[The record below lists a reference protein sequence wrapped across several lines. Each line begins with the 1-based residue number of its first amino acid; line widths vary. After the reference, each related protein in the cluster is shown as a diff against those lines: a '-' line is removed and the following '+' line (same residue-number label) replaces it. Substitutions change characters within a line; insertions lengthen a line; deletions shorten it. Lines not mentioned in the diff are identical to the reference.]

1 MRWTAEQVA
10 ALAPDAASLPAA
22 RKLQGRWQG
31 AGWSGS
37 ALWGLCRGSGST
49 PYRTIVDLGGPA
61 YKCSCPSRK
70 FPCKHALSLLLN
82 WADGAVDE
90 CELADFAAEWIVTR
104 AERAAKPAAARTPKA
119 ATAEQRRA
127 RVAAGLED
135 LDVWLCDQVR
145 TGLAQADRSF
155 GAFEAVAARMV
166 DAQAPGVASALRQL
180 PRNVIVRE
188 DWPALLLREYGRL
201 HLLVAA
207 HRRLDGL
214 APALAASARTHL
226 GYPTTVDSVRNE
238 PAVRDRWMV
247 LGRRITEDERLYTRR
262 AWLRGRGTG
271 RWAVIVDHC
280 FGSPGFPTDL
290 PAPGLMIEAGLHFY
304 PGAAAL
310 RALWGERHGAPE
322 PFTTIPD
329 TPVPGTGARGDEAA
343 TNPRDLE
350 TLAESCCDTTE
361 TETYG
366 APLSHGGRRRA
377 TTAHEAGGGT
387 AGDPVPGR
395 SAGGSGTIA
404 AALAE
409 HARALGADPWLRGWP
424 MLLREVVPVAGENGW
439 CVAESDGTAL
449 PLARTAEQ
457 PWQLLGLSGG
467 RPVTVIGEWTPDG
480 LVPIAAFTAGDIVDV
495 GIEAVGGSAAASSDE
510 LTSVALLGTARRSP
524 DPARLPAPV
533 ATPAARLTGD
543 PALILLETAALLDAF
558 DRGGVAPGTAELPE
572 PAADDDR
579 PALPKPAATRLARLL
594 TERSPFLPE
603 WFEAAAPHDH
613 RAPDALCSLLLE
625 QARSQVALRD
635 PLLRLAGER
644 GRWLARHNLQW
655 RNLVR
660 ADTGDDVWTHG
671 RPAER
676 RAWLAALRARDPE
689 AARRILA
696 EGWRTEPGPVRAE
709 LLAVIGDGLTT
720 ADEPLLESALDDSRA
735 DARRLAADLLA
746 RLPDSEFARRMEERA
761 ARWLTLSDARLLA
774 RLPRTLDDADR
785 RDGIADRPAATAYRL
800 DGAPDSAAEWLRR
813 VVAATPLRHWETLLH
828 TPDAAVRTR
837 MPDEM
842 LGPMFAGWADAALA
856 QRDTRWAATLFD
868 VLTATPTLGADLELR
883 RELFALLPLD
893 HRVRYLRQLDSSWL
907 AEFELLVRAVPR
919 PWPVPL
925 AEHLV
930 RLLLDRERLAAAR
943 PGAPGLSPASYRT
956 LFRTAAVHFP
966 VAVTGTVAA
975 VAHRCADPSWQHAF
989 DQLAHDLTQRTT
1001 MLEEL
1006 Q

>member
-10 ALAPDAASLPAA
+10 ALAPDAAALHAA
-22 RKLQGRWQG
+22 RKLQSAWRGTGR
-31 AGWSGS
+31 SGS
-37 ALWGLCRGSGST
+37 ALWGLCQGSGSA
-49 PYRTIVDLGGPA
+49 PYRTIVDLSGPA

-70 FPCKHALSLLLN
+70 FPCKHALSLLLS
-82 WADGAVDE
+82 WSDGAVGEADE
-90 CELADFAAEWIVTR
+90 PADFAAEWIR
-104 AERAAKPAAARTPKA
+104 ARAARTDKPAATKTPRA

-166 DAQAPGVASALRQL
+166 DAQAPGVAAALRQL
-180 PRNVIVRE
+180 PRNVVVRE

-201 HLLVAA
+201 RLLIVA
-207 HRRLDGL
+207 HRRLAEL
-214 APALAASARTHL
+214 PAALAASARAHL
-226 GYPTTVDSVRNE
+226 GYPVTADAVRNE
-238 PAVRDRWMV
+238 PPVRDRWMV

-262 AWLRGRGTG
+262 VWLRGRGTG

-280 FGSPGFPTDL
+280 FGSPGFPTDM
-290 PAPGLMIEAGLHFY
+290 PAPGLMIDATLHFY

-310 RALWGERHGAPE
+310 RALWGARYGAPE
-322 PFTTIPD
+322 PFTTIPA
-329 TPVPGTGARGDEAA
+329 TPTPGTSPVGSIADRARAVDTGA
-343 TNPRDLE
+343 
-350 TLAESCCDTTE
+350 C
-361 TETYG
+361 G
-366 APLSHGGRRRA
+366 AV
-377 TTAHEAGGGT
+377 AG
-387 AGDPVPGR
+387 
-395 SAGGSGTIA
+395 
-404 AALAE
+404 ALAD
-409 HARALGADPWLRGWP
+409 HARALGADPWLRAWP

-449 PLARTAEQ
+449 PLARTAEE

-467 RPVTVIGEWTPDG
+467 HPVTVIGEWTADG
-480 LVPIAAFTAGDIVDV
+480 LVPISAFAAGEIVDIGV
-495 GIEAVGGSAAASSDE
+495 EAIGGSVIASSEE
-510 LTSVALLGTARRSP
+510 LTSVALLGTARRAP
-524 DPARLPAPV
+524 DPTRLPAPV

-543 PALILLETAALLDAF
+543 PAQVLLDTAALLDTFA
-558 DRGGVAPGTAELPE
+558 RGGVAPGTATLPE

-579 PALPKPAATRLARLL
+579 PALPPPAAARLARLL
-594 TERSPFLPE
+594 TERSAFLPE
-603 WFEAAAPHDH
+603 WFEAIAPHDY

-625 QARSQVALRD
+625 QARSQAALRE

-644 GRWLARHNLQW
+644 GRWLARHNPRW
-655 RNLVR
+655 RNLIR
-660 ADTGDDVWTHG
+660 PGDGDDVWTHG

-676 RAWLAALRARDPE
+676 RAWLAALRGRDPE
-689 AARRILA
+689 AARRMLA
-696 EGWRTEPGPVRAE
+696 ASWRTEPAAARAE
-709 LLAVIGDGLTT
+709 LLAVLTEGLAP

-735 DARRLAADLLA
+735 DVRRRAADLLA
-746 RLPDSEFARRMEERA
+746 RLPDSAFARRMRERA
-761 ARWLTLSDARLLA
+761 ARWLTLSGQRLVA
-774 RLPRTLDDADR
+774 QLPRTLADADR

-800 DGAPDSAAEWLRR
+800 DGAPDAAAEWLRR
-813 VVAATPLRHWETLLH
+813 VVAATPLPHWESLLT
-828 TPDAAVRTR
+828 TPDAAVRVR
-837 MPDEM
+837 MEEGM

-868 VLTATPTLGADLELR
+868 VLTATPTLGADPDLR

-893 HRVRYLRQLDSSWL
+893 DRVRYLRKLDSSWL

-919 PWPVPL
+919 PWPVAL
-925 AEHLV
+925 AEHLI
-930 RLLLDRERLAAAR
+930 RLLLERARLAAAR
-943 PGAPGLSPASYRT
+943 PGGPGLSPAAYRT

-975 VAHRCADPSWQHAF
+975 VAHRCGDPSWQRAF
-989 DQLAHDLTQRTT
+989 DQLAHDLTQRTM

>member
-31 AGWSGS
+31 AGWNGS

-82 WADGAVDE
+82 WSEGAVAE
-90 CELADFAAEWIVTR
+90 CELADFAAEWMVTR
-104 AERAAKPAAARTPKA
+104 AARAAKPAARTSRA
-119 ATAEQRRA
+119 ATAQQRRA
-127 RVAAGLED
+127 RVAAGLDD
-135 LDVWLCDQVR
+135 LDIWLCDQVR

-155 GAFEAVAARMV
+155 AAFEAVAARMV

-180 PRNVIVRE
+180 PRNVVVRE

-214 APALAASARTHL
+214 APALAASARIHL
-226 GYPTTVDSVRNE
+226 GYPTTADSVRNE

-247 LGRRITEDERLYTRR
+247 LGHRITEDDRLYTRR
-262 AWLRGRGTG
+262 AWLRGRDTG
-271 RWAVIVDHC
+271 RWAVIVDHR

-290 PAPGLMIEAGLHFY
+290 PAPGLMIDAGLHFY

-310 RALWGERHGAPE
+310 RALWGERYGAPE

-329 TPVPGTGARGDEAA
+329 TPAPGIRALDDEA
-343 TNPRDLE
+343 
-350 TLAESCCDTTE
+350 S
-361 TETYG
+361 
-366 APLSHGGRRRA
+366 
-377 TTAHEAGGGT
+377 GT
-387 AGDPVPGR
+387 AAGAHAEHARAPG
-395 SAGGSGTIA
+395 SDHSGSIA

-409 HARALGADPWLRGWP
+409 HARALDADPWLRGWP
-424 MLLREVVPVAGENGW
+424 MLLREVAPVAGENGW

-467 RPVTVIGEWTPDG
+467 YPVTVIGEWTADG

-495 GIEAVGGSAAASSDE
+495 GIEAVGGSATASSDE

-558 DRGGVAPGTAELPE
+558 ERGGVAPGTADLPE

-594 TERSPFLPE
+594 TERSPFLTE
-603 WFEAAAPHDH
+603 WFEAAAPHDR
-613 RAPDALCSLLLE
+613 RAPDALCGLLLE
-625 QARSQVALRD
+625 HARSQVALRE

-644 GRWLARHNLQW
+644 GRWLARHNPQW
-655 RNLVR
+655 RHLVR
-660 ADTGDDVWTHG
+660 TDTGDDVWTHG

-676 RAWLAALRARDPE
+676 RAWLAALRGRDPE
-689 AARRILA
+689 AARRTLT
-696 EGWRTEPGPVRAE
+696 ESWRTESGPVRAE
-709 LLAVIGDGLTT
+709 LLSVVADGLTL

-735 DARRLAADLLA
+735 EVRRLAADLLA
-746 RLPDSEFARRMEERA
+746 RLPDSMFARRMEERA

-785 RDGIADRPAATAYRL
+785 RDGIAGRPAATAYRL
-800 DGAPDSAAEWLRR
+800 DGAPDAAAEWLRR
-813 VVAATPLRHWETLLH
+813 VVAATPLRHWETLLR

-837 MPDEM
+837 MPDGM

-868 VLTATPTLGADLELR
+868 VLTATPTLGADLDLR
-883 RELFALLPLD
+883 RELFALLPRED
-893 HRVRYLRQLDSSWL
+893 RVRYLRQLDSSWL
-907 AEFELLVRAVPR
+907 AEFELLVAAMPR

-956 LFRTAAVHFP
+956 LFRSAAAHFP
-966 VAVTGTVAA
+966 VAVAGTVAG
-975 VAHRCADPSWQHAF
+975 VAQRCGDPSWQHAF
-989 DQLAHDLTQRTT
+989 DRLAHDLTQRTT